1 MAKLISQV
9 SQLQDQNR
17 QLEAQLG
24 LNPTMI
30 DDGSSEKIEVEVTT
44 GASTSSASSQP
55 REVSVRLTVRA
66 ECDIS
71 EVLISLLARL
81 KETGSF
87 AVVSVDARQPSGALA
102 RASLTL
108 RVTVRARPNT
118 DTPCCQCT
126 CHVRNYACLQYCGQN
141 KIIGNV

>member
-9 SQLQDQNR
+9 SQLQDQNL

-30 DDGSSEKIEVEVTT
+30 DDGSTEKIEVEVTT
-44 GASTSSASSQP
+44 GASTSTSSASV
-55 REVSVRLTVRA
+55 EVNVRVTVRA

-71 EVLISLLARL
+71 EMLISLLARL
-81 KETGSF
+81 KEMGSF
-87 AVVSVDARQPSGALA
+87 TVVSVEARQHPPA

-108 RVTVRARPNT
+108 RVTVRARPFLAALPTNL
-118 DTPCCQCT
+118 
-126 CHVRNYACLQYCGQN
+126 R
-141 KIIGNV
+141 

>member
-9 SQLQDQNR
+9 SQLQEQNL

-24 LNPTMI
+24 LQYPTAV
-30 DDGSSEKIEVEVTT
+30 DDGSTEKIEVEVTT
-44 GASTSSASSQP
+44 GASASTSSASSQA
-55 REVSVRLTVRA
+55 REVTVRVTVRA

-87 AVVSVDARQPSGALA
+87 TVVSVDARQQSGSPA

-108 RVTVRARPNT
+108 RVMVRARSFL
-118 DTPCCQCT
+118 
-126 CHVRNYACLQYCGQN
+126 ACATNLQSSSV
-141 KIIGNV
+141 KHTVK